1 MLDEP
6 RHILKTV
13 SCPMLKYE
21 NASRLQD
28 IALKYH
34 FRQFRK
40 LGQGI
45 RRVGKDKIELFT
57 SSFDEF
63 EYIAT
68 DRDTFVSLYLLH
80 YLADESMVVPVFF
93 NADYAVATP

>member
-6 RHILKTV
+6 GHILKTV

-34 FRQFRK
+34 FRQLRK

-45 RRVGKDKIELFT
+45 RRVGKDKIELNVT
-57 SSFDEF
+57 APYKPEHV
-63 EYIAT
+63 T
-68 DRDTFVSLYLLH
+68 TQWHTLVRT
-80 YLADESMVVPVFF
+80 
-93 NADYAVATP
+93 